1 MKKITCFFLVLLAL
15 IFIFPIL
22 FLAVGSLMGKNE
34 LTDLLFPVLQEGAK
48 GYASW
53 KLFPEYPTLKH
64 YVEVL
69 LDSPEFF
76 VMFWNSVKITAGAL
90 AGGLLVGMP
99 GAWGFA
105 KFDFFGKNILFTL
118 YIALMMMPFQVM
130 LLGNYLVLD
139 KIGLLDSLLGIIFP
153 AVFSTFPIFI
163 MYRFFRG
170 IPENVMEAAR
180 MDGAGEFQIFLRIGI
195 PLGSPGIL
203 SALVFSFLDC
213 FSMLEQPMTFLKTK
227 SLWPLSL
234 FLPEITSR
242 NAGFSLCASLVTILP
257 AMFVFLAGQD
267 YLEQG
272 IAMAGAKE

>member
-118 YIALMMMPFQVM
+118 YIALMMMPF
-130 LLGNYLVLD
+130 
-139 KIGLLDSLLGIIFP
+139 
-153 AVFSTFPIFI
+153 
-163 MYRFFRG
+163 
-170 IPENVMEAAR
+170 
-180 MDGAGEFQIFLRIGI
+180 
-195 PLGSPGIL
+195 
-203 SALVFSFLDC
+203 
-213 FSMLEQPMTFLKTK
+213 
-227 SLWPLSL
+227 
-234 FLPEITSR
+234 
-242 NAGFSLCASLVTILP
+242 
-257 AMFVFLAGQD
+257 
-267 YLEQG
+267 
-272 IAMAGAKE
+272 

>member
-99 GAWGFA
+99 AAWGFA
-105 KFDFFGKNILFTL
+105 KFDFPGKNILFTL

-234 FLPEITSR
+234 FLPEITSQ

>member
-15 IFIFPIL
+15 VFIFPVL
-22 FLAVGSLMGKNE
+22 FLVVGSLMGKNE

-99 GAWGFA
+99 AAWGFA
-105 KFDFFGKNILFTL
+105 KFDFPGKNILFTL

-130 LLGNYLVLD
+130 LLGNYLVGTD
-139 KIGLLDSLLGIIFP
+139 GDILLDACKEAGVLAFGDYFP
-153 AVFSTFPIFI
+153 GG
-163 MYRFFRG
+163 FFY
-170 IPENVMEAAR
+170 IPHIYYVPL
-180 MDGAGEFQIFLRIGI
+180 FQRDSSGVS
-195 PLGSPGIL
+195 GSG
-203 SALVFSFLDC
+203 
-213 FSMLEQPMTFLKTK
+213 KT
-227 SLWPLSL
+227 
-234 FLPEITSR
+234 
-242 NAGFSLCASLVTILP
+242 
-257 AMFVFLAGQD
+257 
-267 YLEQG
+267 
-272 IAMAGAKE
+272 

>member
-15 IFIFPIL
+15 VFIFPVL
-22 FLAVGSLMGKNE
+22 FLVVGSLMGKNE

-99 GAWGFA
+99 AAWGFA
-105 KFDFFGKNILFTL
+105 KFDFPGKNILFTL
-118 YIALMMMPFQVM
+118 YIALMMMPFQVTM
-130 LLGNYLVLD
+130 LSQYLVLNRL
-139 KIGLLDSLLGIIFP
+139 GMLDEPQAVILPGIF
-153 AVFSTFPIFI
+153 ATFSVFI

-180 MDGAGEFQIFLRIGI
+180 MDGAGEFQIFLRHTAWKSGHPVGTGI
-195 PLGSPGIL
+195 
-203 SALVFSFLDC
+203 
-213 FSMLEQPMTFLKTK
+213 
-227 SLWPLSL
+227 
-234 FLPEITSR
+234 
-242 NAGFSLCASLVTILP
+242 
-257 AMFVFLAGQD
+257 FVFGLF
-267 YLEQG
+267 
-272 IAMAGAKE
+272 

>member
-1 MKKITCFFLVLLAL
+1 
-15 IFIFPIL
+15 
-22 FLAVGSLMGKNE
+22 MGKNE

-99 GAWGFA
+99 AAWGFA

-139 KIGLLDSLLGIIFP
+139 KIGFWGL
-153 AVFSTFPIFI
+153 FSQ
-163 MYRFFRG
+163 RFF
-170 IPENVMEAAR
+170 
-180 MDGAGEFQIFLRIGI
+180 LH
-195 PLGSPGIL
+195 SPYL
-203 SALVFSFLDC
+203 LCTAFSKGFHRRFWKRQDLTVQVSLDC
-213 FSMLEQPMTFLKTK
+213 FL
-227 SLWPLSL
+227 
-234 FLPEITSR
+234 
-242 NAGFSLCASLVTILP
+242 
-257 AMFVFLAGQD
+257 
-267 YLEQG
+267 
-272 IAMAGAKE
+272 

>member
-15 IFIFPIL
+15 VFIFPVL
-22 FLAVGSLMGKNE
+22 FLVVGSLMGKNE

-99 GAWGFA
+99 AAWGFA
-105 KFDFFGKNILFTL
+105 KFDFPGKNILFTL

-153 AVFSTFPIFI
+153 AVFSTFPVFI

-170 IPENVMEAAR
+170 IPKNVMEAAR

-234 FLPEITSR
+234 FLPEITSQ